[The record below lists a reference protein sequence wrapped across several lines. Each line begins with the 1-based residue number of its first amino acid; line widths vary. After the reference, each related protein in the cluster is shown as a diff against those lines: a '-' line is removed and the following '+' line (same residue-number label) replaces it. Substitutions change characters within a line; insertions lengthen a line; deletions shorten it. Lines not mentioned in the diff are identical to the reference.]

1 MKILYTLLLSACSLA
16 SVAQTKTSKNRV
28 SQRVSDNDKTMQISI
43 SGDIDGRAI
52 NYDRTFD
59 VTNLNQAEKD
69 ALKQRIAD
77 SLGLGSNINHTP
89 AKTGGAVN
97 VPAVPNVPNVAG
109 AAAVP
114 PVAPTPALPGNK
126 SRTTQDLST
135 SVYDNNGTMHVQI
148 KGYQAQKQINYHRT
162 FNVKGWSATQKE
174 AMVKRITDSLGVSSK
189 TGISNH

>member
-16 SVAQTKTSKNRV
+16 AVAQTQNSKNRV
-28 SQRVSDNDKTMQISI
+28 SQRVSDNDKTMHISI
-43 SGDIDGRAI
+43 NGDIDGRAI
-52 NYDRTFD
+52 NYDKNFD
-59 VTNLNQAEKD
+59 VTHLNQAEKD

-77 SLGLGSNINHTP
+77 SLGLGSNINQVP

-109 AAAVP
+109 AASP
-114 PVAPTPALPGNK
+114 PVPPTPALPGSK

-148 KGYQAQKQINYHRT
+148 KGYQAQKQIDYHRT

-189 TGISNH
+189 TSINIH